1 MPLQR
6 RLPKRGFRNIFKK
19 QYALVNVSDLAEL
32 APNSNANLETFIET
46 GLVKKRM
53 DGVKLLGKGE
63 ISHPVFIQVQSVS
76 KTAKQKIEA
85 AGGRVDLV

>member
-1 MPLQR
+1 MPIQR
-6 RLPKRGFRNIFKK
+6 RVPKRGFRNAFKK
-19 QYALVNVSDLAEL
+19 HYALVNLGDLAEL
-32 APNSNANLETFIET
+32 APNTNATLETFIQA

-63 ISHPVFIQVQSVS
+63 ISHPLFIQVQSVS
-76 KTAKQKIEA
+76 RTARQKVEA